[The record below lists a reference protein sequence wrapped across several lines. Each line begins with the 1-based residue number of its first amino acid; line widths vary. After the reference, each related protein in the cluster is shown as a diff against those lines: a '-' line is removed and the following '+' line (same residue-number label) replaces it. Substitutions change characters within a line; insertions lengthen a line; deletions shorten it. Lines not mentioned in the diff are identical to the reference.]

1 MNICAWGER
10 KERKREER
18 EKDKS
23 SLENL
28 TPGLRKALPAP
39 LWSPDPWS
47 KCSHLAADLSLGSH
61 RHRRRRRRRSRLAE
75 LSLRVIDS
83 WASRVPAQPRPAQP
97 LPPPKGRG
105 CAASGRGLDWPALLP
120 ACVPSLVVPGPS
132 GRRGPVPCASAG
144 LGILSTL
151 SSVLPL
157 HSTMNGPSRLHTRIF
172 FGGRRGR
179 LTPPP
184 LVEAFPE
191 PIFFCPWWD
200 TRWGTA
206 RLAKRCPPERN
217 FSLLSAVGHFEC
229 LLLSLTPGTYVDEME
244 EWWGKWIEWWYLRKT
259 HKYTK
264 ASTLENYLW
273 ASQKNV
279 CRCGQVSI

>member
-1 MNICAWGER
+1 MCRGGGAR
-10 KERKREER
+10 PPPLPC
-18 EKDKS
+18 KDG
-23 SLENL
+23 SLIPPPVHIHYGTYL
-28 TPGLRKALPAP
+28 PTP
-39 LWSPDPWS
+39 
-47 KCSHLAADLSLGSH
+47 H

-191 PIFFCPWWD
+191 PIFFCP
-200 TRWGTA
+200 
-206 RLAKRCPPERN
+206 
-217 FSLLSAVGHFEC
+217 
-229 LLLSLTPGTYVDEME
+229 
-244 EWWGKWIEWWYLRKT
+244 
-259 HKYTK
+259 
-264 ASTLENYLW
+264 
-273 ASQKNV
+273 
-279 CRCGQVSI
+279 